1 MCEDQALSIVFPW
14 FPPPQH
20 FRASQLK
27 HISPQ
32 DDPMRVRSAVNIWD
46 NNSLHNRKPRVKSLE
61 PFRSDYENI
70 DDTSDFQR
78 STFKFLINT
87 TDLH

>member
-1 MCEDQALSIVFPW
+1 MCKDQALSIVFPQ
-14 FPPPQH
+14 FPLPQH

-32 DDPMRVRSAVNIWD
+32 DAPVRVGSAVTIWD

-61 PFRSDYENI
+61 PFRSDEENRN
-70 DDTSDFQR
+70 DTFDFQI
-78 STFKFLINT
+78 STFKFLINIT
-87 TDLH
+87 NLH